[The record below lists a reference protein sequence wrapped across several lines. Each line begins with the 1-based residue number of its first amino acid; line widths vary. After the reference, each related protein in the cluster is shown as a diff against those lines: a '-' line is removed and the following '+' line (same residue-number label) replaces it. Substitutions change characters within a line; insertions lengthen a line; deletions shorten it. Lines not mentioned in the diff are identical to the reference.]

1 MLSVEL
7 TNEVPA
13 RLDITL
19 VGLLPYSRNQLQKAI
34 AAKAILVDDAPT
46 TPNSSVSLK
55 NVVTYN
61 PDFFILGPIP
71 EGSMPV
77 LNIIFENDDIIVVNK
92 AAGVLSH
99 PAPGSHEYTLAD
111 ALKVYCPTM
120 EHAGDDAA
128 RAGLAHRLDR
138 DASGIVVSGKTRES
152 FLFLKKQFSERLTT
166 KHYTVLV
173 LGNIVDDHGTITFP
187 IARSATLGRMAARPT
202 SQEGKEAITH
212 FNVLERLGGH
222 ATLLDVVIET
232 GRTHQIRAHFFA
244 LQHPVVGDK
253 LYVQKGQK
261 QIDLGRLF
269 LHARELTIELPSGG
283 QQTFTAPLPAELEA
297 LLEKMRASGRKH

>member
-1 MLSVEL
+1 MISVEL
-7 TNEVPA
+7 TNSEPA
-13 RLDITL
+13 RLDVTL
-19 VGLLPYSRNQLQKAI
+19 AGILPYSRSQLQKAI
-34 AAKAILVDDAPT
+34 LAKAILVDAVPAT
-46 TPNSSVSLK
+46 RNTSVSIK
-55 NVVTYN
+55 NVVSYDPN
-61 PDFFILGPIP
+61 YFIVGEIP
-71 EGSMPV
+71 QGTMPV
-77 LNIIFENDDIIVVNK
+77 LSIIFENADIIVVNK

-99 PAPGSHEYTLAD
+99 PAPGSHEFTLAD

-138 DASGIVVSGKTRES
+138 DASGIVVSGKTRDA
-152 FLFLKKQFSERLTT
+152 FLFLKKQFAERLTT

-173 LGNIVDDHGTITFP
+173 LGNIVEDHGTINFP
-187 IARSATLGRMAARPT
+187 IARSTTLGRMAARPN

-212 FNVLERLGGH
+212 FDVIERLGGH

-253 LYVQKGQK
+253 LYIQKGQK

-269 LHARELTIELPSGG
+269 LHARELTIELPSGET
-283 QQTFTAPLPAELEA
+283 QTFTAPLPAELEA
-297 LLEKMRASGRKH
+297 ILEKMRASGRKH

>member
-1 MLSVEL
+1 MLNVAL
-7 TNEVPA
+7 TNQDPA
-13 RLDITL
+13 RLDL
-19 VGLLPYSRNQLQKAI
+19 SLAAVLPYSRNQLQKAI
-34 AAKAILVDDAPT
+34 AAGAILVDNAAS
-46 TPNSSVSLK
+46 TPKSSVSIK
-55 NVVTYN
+55 NVVSYN
-61 PDFFILGPIP
+61 PDYFTTAPIP
-71 EGSMPV
+71 AGTMPK
-77 LNIIFENDDIIVVNK
+77 LDIIFENDDIIVVNK

-99 PAPGSHEYTLAD
+99 PAPGSHEFTLAD
-111 ALKVYCPTM
+111 ALKVHCPTM
-120 EHAGDDAA
+120 EHVGDDAA

-138 DASGIVVSGKTRES
+138 DASGIVVAGKTREA

-212 FNVLERLGGH
+212 YDVVERLNGH

-244 LQHPVVGDK
+244 LEHPVVGDQ

-283 QQTFTAPLPAELEA
+283 QQTFTAPLPQA
-297 LLEKMRASGRKH
+297 LVDTLDHMRQSGRKH